1 MTQTSPIGRHATGNK
16 RELTLRA
23 TEAALD
29 RPKVLPASRLL
40 NDIARDALAAVL
52 RDDAVAIANLPTAV
66 AFRAFAVKSSRHPG
80 CWRLV
85 ITTKAHG
92 AWGHCMSG
100 PIANRD
106 LVVALVEMI
115 NGPASAPVATPNF
128 TNSAEP
134 NPSVR
139 AVSTQRAD
147 RLGVLAA
154 LFTALFVRPT
164 VRAPRPSAAVE
175 VSQSPV
181 RATNSQSKANTTAG
195 GLNCASSP
203 AA

>member
-1 MTQTSPIGRHATGNK
+1 MTQTSPIGNRVRGQRH
-16 RELTLRA
+16 ELTLRA

-29 RPKVLPASRLL
+29 RPKRLPASRLL

-66 AFRAFAVKSSRHPG
+66 IFRAFAVKSSRHPG

-115 NGPASAPVATPNF
+115 NGPAPAPVTTPNL

-134 NPSVR
+134 NPSVHT
-139 AVSTQRAD
+139 ASTRCAD

-181 RATNSQSKANTTAG
+181 FATNSQSKANTTG
-195 GLNCASSP
+195 SGLNCASSLS
-203 AA
+203 A

>member
-29 RPKVLPASRLL
+29 RPKRLPASRLL

-52 RDDAVAIANLPTAV
+52 RDDSAAIINLPTAV
-66 AFRAFAVKSSRHPG
+66 IFRAFVVTSRRYPG
-80 CWRLV
+80 HWRLV

-106 LVVALVEMI
+106 LVVALAEMI
-115 NGPASAPVATPNF
+115 NGPDAAPVAIPNL
-128 TNSAEP
+128 TNPAKP
-134 NPSVR
+134 TPSVHT
-139 AVSTQRAD
+139 VSTRCAD
-147 RLGVLAA
+147 RLGVLG
-154 LFTALFVRPT
+154 ALFVALFMRPT
-164 VRAPRPSAAVE
+164 VRTSQPSAAAE
-175 VSQSPV
+175 TPQSTV
-181 RATNSQSKANTTAG
+181 LATNSNEANTAG